1 METVND
7 AHTLHS
13 CTAYIGHQSLID
25 DEAPATLD
33 ASPTTKGKPFAIY
46 YPNSPLH
53 YHDFTGHDGTTH
65 WKRITWRG
73 ETFLLSQGAGV
84 LVHGFLTKFILGD
97 DIWSAM
103 DVGMV
108 LSALRIEG
116 STLVT
121 KTPLEQMNEDF
132 LQRFTEAATA
142 KVKKNSS
149 HRQVF
154 ATVAALLT
162 SSQEDWAEMFTMQ
175 DDYLAEFVETISDER
190 LEDLTNIR
198 RERWGFSINSV
209 MALSRKSKIEY
220 FS

>member
-1 METVND
+1 M
-7 AHTLHS
+7 
-13 CTAYIGHQSLID
+13 
-25 DEAPATLD
+25 
-33 ASPTTKGKPFAIY
+33 
-46 YPNSPLH
+46 
-53 YHDFTGHDGTTH
+53 
-65 WKRITWRG
+65 
-73 ETFLLSQGAGV
+73 